1 MRITAE
7 ISLYPLTENYE
18 QVVIDFIQRLKRD
31 TIRVEVNG
39 LSTQLFGD
47 YDEVMELL
55 QVEAKSLFAR
65 QQAVLVMKIAAGDKE
80 LTKEALPAIL
90 K

>member
-7 ISLYPLTENYE
+7 ISLYPLTENYG
-18 QVVIDFIQRLKRD
+18 QVVIDFIQRFKSD

-47 YDEVMELL
+47 YDEVMGLL
-55 QVEAKSLFAR
+55 QAEAKRLFAS
-65 QQAVLVMKIAAGDKE
+65 QKAVLLMKITAGDKE
-80 LTKEALPAIL
+80 LTKEALPDVL